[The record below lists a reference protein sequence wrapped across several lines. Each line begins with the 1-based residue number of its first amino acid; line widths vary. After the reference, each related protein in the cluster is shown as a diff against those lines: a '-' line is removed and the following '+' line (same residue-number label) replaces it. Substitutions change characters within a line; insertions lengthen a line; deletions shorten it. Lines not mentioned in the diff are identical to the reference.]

1 MHKISLICG
10 RPMKFGLYHSGNIP
24 EVKKSRLR
32 QWQSGELH
40 VLVATNGKALYWWC
54 ILILSPYSIVT
65 WC

>member
-40 VLVATNGKALYWWC
+40 VLVATNGKALYQW
-54 ILILSPYSIVT
+54 
-65 WC
+65 